1 MSQNHPTY
9 LKGCPLFGLLSSGSQ
24 IGIAELHRKSATIRV
39 VSEVAGESCD
49 TIIER
54 IQISWVLD
62 RYFFGKRRVELC
74 CGDEGKVAFAYF
86 FSGYLIDFES
96 VDSLAVLVD

>member
-1 MSQNHPTY
+1 M
-9 LKGCPLFGLLSSGSQ
+9 
-24 IGIAELHRKSATIRV
+24 

-96 VDSLAVLVD
+96 VDSLAVLVDELYNLFEEVLKTITLKI